1 MFRLTAKIEIQSAK
15 KWVFDKVASVEIT
28 RDIDTLTDTCVLQLP
43 KKITWQ
49 GSDVLPIKRGDGVTV
64 WLGYD
69 DHLQFAFRGF
79 VTTIGLKTPLSI
91 SCEDYLF
98 KLKQQEAKKKVYKS
112 ATIDQILRD
121 QNLGIKHKVFGE
133 QSIGQYRVT
142 ADTVSALLGH
152 LKDQGGIRSFIR
164 IENNEPVLYCG
175 VLFEQSSTPH
185 RGVYATGLNIIDDT
199 QLKVQSAA
207 DMKLKVKAI
216 SLLPDN
222 KKIRVEV
229 GDADGETRTLHTY
242 NKPEKELKAW
252 AEQELKRLKR
262 DGLTGSFTTFGAELA
277 DKLDHIGIKID
288 GERKGVYQVQ
298 KNVIKYSPE
307 GFRQEITIGAR
318 VAE

>member
-15 KWVFDKVASVEIT
+15 KWIFDKVASVEIT
-28 RDIDTLTDTCVLQLP
+28 RDMETLTDTCVLQLP

-49 GSDVLPIKRGDGVTV
+49 GSSVLPIKRGDEITV

-69 DHLQFAFRGF
+69 DRLQFAFRGF
-79 VTTIGLKTPLSI
+79 VTTVGLKTPVTI
-91 SCEDYLF
+91 HCEDYLF
-98 KLKQQEAKKKVYKS
+98 RLKQQEAKKKAYKS
-112 ATIDQILRD
+112 ATLDRILAD
-121 QNLGIKHKVFGE
+121 QNLGIKYKVFGE
-133 QSIGQYRVT
+133 QNIGQYRVT

-164 IENNEPVLYCG
+164 IEHNEPILYCG
-175 VLFEQSSTPH
+175 VLFEQSTTPH
-185 RGVYATGLNIIDDT
+185 RQVFATGQNIIDDS

-229 GDADGETRTLHTY
+229 GDTDGETRTIHTY

-262 DGLTGSFTTFGAELA
+262 DGLAGSFTTFGAELA

-298 KNVIKYSPE
+298 KNIIKYSPA

-318 VAE
+318 VKE